1 MVNACSIQ
9 AMWLI
14 ANGQDSLVIMGNFSL
29 NSTLVGLIEHMQRIA
44 LVKDK
49 VDALLNMRPIDRLE
63 RQD

>member
-1 MVNACSIQ
+1 
-9 AMWLI
+9 MWLI

-44 LVKDK
+44 LVRDK